1 MYKILAKTLVLG
13 KELLYVPSCHSTND
27 LALKKLKESDTKEG
41 LLILADEQL
50 AGRGQRGNKW
60 DSESGK
66 NLLLSLV
73 LRPAWLPCEKQFYLN
88 IMSSLALRE
97 TVEHFIPSEN
107 VQIKWPN
114 DLLINKKKAAGI
126 LIENIL
132 RSNQLESS
140 VMGIG
145 VNLNQT
151 EFIDKMRVSVGNYMA
166 AEVNREDFLE
176 DLIFRLEAHYLQ
188 LKAGKFEY
196 LKALYLEKLYGFRQ
210 SISLKF
216 EHEFKGKIVS
226 IEDSG
231 IVRIKSG
238 RKEFQF
244 DFKEVE
250 FLI

>member
-1 MYKILAKTLVLG
+1 MYKILAKTLFLG

-196 LKALYLEKLYGFRQ
+196 LKALYLEKLYGFRA
-210 SISLKF
+210 IN
-216 EHEFKGKIVS
+216 
-226 IEDSG
+226 
-231 IVRIKSG
+231 KS
-238 RKEFQF
+238 E
-244 DFKEVE
+244 
-250 FLI
+250 I

>member
-1 MYKILAKTLVLG
+1 MNNWPVEDKEEINGILNQ
-13 KELLYVPSCHSTND
+13 E
-27 LALKKLKESDTKEG
+27 
-41 LLILADEQL
+41 
-50 AGRGQRGNKW
+50 
-60 DSESGK
+60 K

-151 EFIDKMRVSVGNYMA
+151 EFIDKMRVSVGNY
-166 AEVNREDFLE
+166 
-176 DLIFRLEAHYLQ
+176 IC
-188 LKAGKFEY
+188 
-196 LKALYLEKLYGFRQ
+196 
-210 SISLKF
+210 
-216 EHEFKGKIVS
+216 
-226 IEDSG
+226 
-231 IVRIKSG
+231 
-238 RKEFQF
+238 
-244 DFKEVE
+244 
-250 FLI
+250 